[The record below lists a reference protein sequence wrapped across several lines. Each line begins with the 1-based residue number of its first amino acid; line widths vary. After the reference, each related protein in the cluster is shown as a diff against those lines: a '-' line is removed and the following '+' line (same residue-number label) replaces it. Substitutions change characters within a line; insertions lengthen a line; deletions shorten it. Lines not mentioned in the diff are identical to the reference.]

1 MLFFGVITESLALLS
16 DYYHYS
22 YHHACFDYFAYCGS
36 GLTHYEYEDLIPA
49 FFTAFFANLVAV
61 LTASFLVIL
70 DIVLSPL
77 MNENR

>member
-49 FFTAFFANLVAV
+49 F
-61 LTASFLVIL
+61 L
-70 DIVLSPL
+70 DCWRYGSCSLKQGPEIPYVHY
-77 MNENR
+77 